1 MNFRTPCATTG
12 EASTIATAKLLLA
25 PNNESGNESGNE
37 SVTEPADGPNTELQI
52 ALVLRNA
59 SQSVRRRFPYWQ
71 CAAAGEY

>member
-1 MNFRTPCATTG
+1 MNFRTPCATTV

-25 PNNESGNESGNE
+25 PNNE